1 MLFVCV
7 LFGYSGEHFDFAV
20 RIIFL
25 PRTFAVIRN
34 FLCLN
39 TFHFQVFIMLE
50 GSFFIVSIQSTYKPL
65 NHFDTLFFFDVSP
78 FTLFCQCFAFIF
90 FIVVENDERENT
102 NLFFFYMTTIDIYG
116 YWRYTN
122 EPDDKWKNISSK
134 YTNNRF
140 ECVMQTV

>member
-1 MLFVCV
+1 MSFLAFRRND
-7 LFGYSGEHFDFAV
+7 FHFAV
-20 RIIFL
+20 RISSYFCC
-25 PRTFAVIRN
+25 N
-34 FLCLN
+34 SHFLCIN

-78 FTLFCQCFAFIF
+78 FTLFCQCFVF
-90 FIVVENDERENT
+90 FLLLLRMMSERIQIY
-102 NLFFFYMTTIDIYG
+102 FVFYMATIDIYG
-116 YWRYTN
+116 YWRCTN

-134 YTNNRF
+134 YTNDRF